1 MPQSK
6 HGQGRKGSGAEAHA
20 PKQSSRNHTRFSRL
34 ILRTAVQRRD
44 DLVYIIAALQFGT
57 VLILATIFWADP
69 VIEKLRARPQPRP
82 ISRRITLEAP
92 AA

>member
-1 MPQSK
+1 
-6 HGQGRKGSGAEAHA
+6 
-20 PKQSSRNHTRFSRL
+20 
-34 ILRTAVQRRD
+34 
-44 DLVYIIAALQFGT
+44 VYIIAALQFGT

-82 ISRRITLEAP
+82 IPRRITLEAP

>member
-1 MPQSK
+1 
-6 HGQGRKGSGAEAHA
+6 
-20 PKQSSRNHTRFSRL
+20 
-34 ILRTAVQRRD
+34 
-44 DLVYIIAALQFGT
+44 VYIIAALQFGT

-82 ISRRITLEAP
+82 IPRRIILEAP